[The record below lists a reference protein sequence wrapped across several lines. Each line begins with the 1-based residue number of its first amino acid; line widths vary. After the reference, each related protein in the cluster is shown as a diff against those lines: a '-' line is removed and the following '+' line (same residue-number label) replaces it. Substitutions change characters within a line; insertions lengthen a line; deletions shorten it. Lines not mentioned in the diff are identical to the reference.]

1 MKALRRLTTALVT
14 AALAGGLAGP
24 ALAADSVT
32 VDAVVSIV
40 APCITVSTTAVDF
53 GANLPSVGTDASRS
67 LRAFSYAS
75 CSGLAEKVF
84 GRGTDANGPTA
95 TWSLLHVPE
104 ACSVRG
110 LNNFSLYGQG
120 DTSGIG
126 RTYVS
131 YPLTTT
137 DQELETVGPG
147 AAGTISELVLW
158 MPCVGSDGVGETM
171 SFQITFTA
179 SF

>member
-1 MKALRRLTTALVT
+1 MNAVPRLLTALVT

-24 ALAADSVT
+24 AFAADTVT
-32 VDAVVSIV
+32 VDAEVSIV
-40 APCITVSTTAVDF
+40 APCLTVSTTSVDF
-53 GANLPSVGTDASRS
+53 GANLPSVGTDANRS

-75 CSGLAEKVF
+75 CSGLSEKVF
-84 GRGTDANGPTA
+84 GRGTDANGPTS
-95 TWSLLHVPE
+95 TWSLLYVPE
-104 ACSVRG
+104 SCSIRG

-120 DTSGIG
+120 FTDG
-126 RTYVS
+126 RTYFS

-137 DQELETVGPG
+137 DQEVETVGPG
-147 AAGTISELVLW
+147 VAGSTSELVLW

-171 SFQITFTA
+171 SFQIVFTA